1 MENSNQ
7 NQDKKKTNKRKFF
20 IFKKYENFDWNIKR
34 ERERERRIVDSFN
47 YAIEGTIEAIRN
59 EKHMK
64 VHVLLAALIMIAA
77 ILTNASRVEIMI
89 LSLTSAFVMI
99 TELINTSV
107 EAIVDLISP
116 QRHVLAKLA
125 KDVAAGAVL
134 ISAINAICVA
144 YLIFYDKALLLF
156 SRNIQVTRIA
166 GRTGNIVVLILA
178 LTALIVITIK
188 AFYKKGTPLEGGM
201 PSGHSAIAFS
211 IFAMILF
218 ITPDIRIVSLALF
231 MAFLVA
237 QSRVKS
243 EIHSIKEVIIG
254 GLIGFLIAFIIMGIV
269 VHFGVLY
276 N

>member
-1 MENSNQ
+1 
-7 NQDKKKTNKRKFF
+7 
-20 IFKKYENFDWNIKR
+20 
-34 ERERERRIVDSFN
+34 
-47 YAIEGTIEAIRN
+47 
-59 EKHMK
+59 
-64 VHVLLAALIMIAA
+64 
-77 ILTNASRVEIMI
+77 
-89 LSLTSAFVMI
+89 
-99 TELINTSV
+99 
-107 EAIVDLISP
+107 
-116 QRHVLAKLA
+116 
-125 KDVAAGAVL
+125 
-134 ISAINAICVA
+134 
-144 YLIFYDKALLLF
+144 
-156 SRNIQVTRIA
+156 IA

>member
-1 MENSNQ
+1 MKI
-7 NQDKKKTNKRKFF
+7 KKE
-20 IFKKYENFDWNIKR
+20 KKQEKK
-34 ERERERRIVDSFN
+34 IVNSFN
-47 YAIEGTIEAIRN
+47 YAIESTIETKKKK
-59 EKHMK
+59 KHMK

-77 ILTNASRVEIMI
+77 ILTNASKVEIMI
-89 LSLTSAFVMI
+89 LSLTIAFVMI

-144 YLIFYDKALLLF
+144 YLMFYDKALILF
-156 SRNIQVTRIA
+156 NKNIQVTRIA

-211 IFAMILF
+211 VFAMILF
-218 ITPDIRIVSLALF
+218 MTPDIKIISLALI
-231 MAFLVA
+231 MALLVA
-237 QSRVKS
+237 QSRVKAG
-243 EIHSIKEVIIG
+243 IHSIREVLIG

-269 VHFGVLY
+269 IRFGILY

>member
-34 ERERERRIVDSFN
+34 ERERDRRIVDSFN

-77 ILTNASRVEIMI
+77 ILTNASKVEIMI
-89 LSLTSAFVMI
+89 LSLTIAFVMI

-144 YLIFYDKALLLF
+144 HLIFYDKALLLF

>member
-34 ERERERRIVDSFN
+34 ERERDRRIVDSFN

-77 ILTNASRVEIMI
+77 ILTNASKVEIMI
-89 LSLTSAFVMI
+89 LSLTIAFVMI

-125 KDVAAGAVL
+125 KDVAAGAV
-134 ISAINAICVA
+134 
-144 YLIFYDKALLLF
+144 
-156 SRNIQVTRIA
+156 
-166 GRTGNIVVLILA
+166 
-178 LTALIVITIK
+178 
-188 AFYKKGTPLEGGM
+188 
-201 PSGHSAIAFS
+201 
-211 IFAMILF
+211 
-218 ITPDIRIVSLALF
+218 
-231 MAFLVA
+231 
-237 QSRVKS
+237 
-243 EIHSIKEVIIG
+243 
-254 GLIGFLIAFIIMGIV
+254 
-269 VHFGVLY
+269 
-276 N
+276 

>member
-1 MENSNQ
+1 
-7 NQDKKKTNKRKFF
+7 
-20 IFKKYENFDWNIKR
+20 
-34 ERERERRIVDSFN
+34 
-47 YAIEGTIEAIRN
+47 
-59 EKHMK
+59 
-64 VHVLLAALIMIAA
+64 
-77 ILTNASRVEIMI
+77 
-89 LSLTSAFVMI
+89 
-99 TELINTSV
+99 
-107 EAIVDLISP
+107 
-116 QRHVLAKLA
+116 
-125 KDVAAGAVL
+125 
-134 ISAINAICVA
+134 
-144 YLIFYDKALLLF
+144 
-156 SRNIQVTRIA
+156 
-166 GRTGNIVVLILA
+166 
-178 LTALIVITIK
+178 
-188 AFYKKGTPLEGGM
+188 M

>member
-34 ERERERRIVDSFN
+34 ERERDRRIVDSFN

-77 ILTNASRVEIMI
+77 ILTNASKVEIMI
-89 LSLTSAFVMI
+89 LSLTIAFVMI

-125 KDVAAGAVL
+125 KDVAAGP
-134 ISAINAICVA
+134 
-144 YLIFYDKALLLF
+144 F
-156 SRNIQVTRIA
+156 
-166 GRTGNIVVLILA
+166 
-178 LTALIVITIK
+178 
-188 AFYKKGTPLEGGM
+188 
-201 PSGHSAIAFS
+201 
-211 IFAMILF
+211 
-218 ITPDIRIVSLALF
+218 
-231 MAFLVA
+231 
-237 QSRVKS
+237 
-243 EIHSIKEVIIG
+243 
-254 GLIGFLIAFIIMGIV
+254 
-269 VHFGVLY
+269 
-276 N
+276 

>member
-1 MENSNQ
+1 MTNFN
-7 NQDKKKTNKRKFF
+7 NKIKDKNKK
-20 IFKKYENFDWNIKR
+20 IDWNIKR
-34 ERERERRIVDSFN
+34 ERERDRRIVDSFN
-47 YAIEGTIEAIRN
+47 FAIEGTIEAIRN
-59 EKHMK
+59 EKHMR
-64 VHVLLAALIMIAA
+64 VHVILAAFIMIIA
-77 ILTNASRVEIMI
+77 ILTNASKIEIMI
-89 LSLTSAFVMI
+89 LSITIAFVMI

-116 QRHVLAKLA
+116 QRHILAKLA

-134 ISAINAICVA
+134 IAAINAICVA
-144 YLIFYDKALLLF
+144 YLMFYDKALLLF
-156 SRNIQVTRIA
+156 SKNIQITRIA
-166 GRTGNIVVLILA
+166 GRTGNILVLILA
-178 LTALIVITIK
+178 LTSLIVITIK
-188 AFYKKGTPLEGGM
+188 AFYKRGTPLEGGM

-218 ITPDIRIVSLALF
+218 ITPDIRIIGLGLF
-231 MAFLVA
+231 MAILVA

-269 VHFGVLY
+269 IHFGILY